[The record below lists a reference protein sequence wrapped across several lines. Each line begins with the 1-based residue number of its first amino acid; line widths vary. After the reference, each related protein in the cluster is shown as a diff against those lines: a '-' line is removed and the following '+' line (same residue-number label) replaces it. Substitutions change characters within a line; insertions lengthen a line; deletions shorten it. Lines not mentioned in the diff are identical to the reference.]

1 MDSVWIGFGQILCL
15 ISVGFVFNFI
25 AKKMKCN
32 ENHVFL
38 WGMCIISMFEFCFPV
53 WGLAGS
59 DCGLWGRLRDRL
71 WDRLRTLGGLWGRL
85 WDGLWTLGG
94 LWAQSSPKVCS
105 PSQSLPQSPQ
115 SVVWTLGRIADF
127 GRILGAVRECPAKTA
142 GIPGKTAGIPAKT
155 AGIPAKTAGKS
166 ANPRHFARNL
176 GP

>member
-1 MDSVWIGFGQILCL
+1 MHVRLMAVVFVSLFGEK
-15 ISVGFVFNFI
+15 NHFI
-25 AKKMKCN
+25 FSF
-32 ENHVFL
+32 HVFL
-38 WGMCIISMFEFCFPV
+38 TKMLARIRFEICFQG

-71 WDRLRTLGGLWGRL
+71 WDRLRTLGGLWGKL

-127 GRILGAVRECPAKTA
+127 GRILGAVRECPAKV
-142 GIPGKTAGIPAKT
+142 AGIPAKV
-155 AGIPAKTAGKS
+155 AGIPAKIIGIPAKIAGKS
-166 ANPRHFARNL
+166 VNPWHFNTISRET
-176 GP
+176 